1 MAARDLMAQFWVRL
15 STEFEHKDVL
25 NFGTPDNASALV
37 ASAGL
42 GTSWAIHHRAKHIR
56 VGVITRNI
64 KSRDPDE
71 VIFKVIDQQSSIE
84 EKTGKK
90 LIIDLPRPGS
100 PSGRAYVKITSF
112 DAENDSTWDATIK
125 EALDAMRVFVQ
136 VMGTEI

>member
-1 MAARDLMAQFWVRL
+1 MAARDMMAQFWVRL
-15 STEFEHKDVL
+15 SNEFDRKGVL

-37 ASAGL
+37 ASAGV

-56 VGVITRNI
+56 AGLITRNI
-64 KSRDPDE
+64 KSRDPGD
-71 VIFKVIDQQSSIE
+71 VIFKVRDQQSSIE

-90 LIIDLPRPGS
+90 LIIDWPRPGS

-112 DAENDSTWDATIK
+112 DAENESTWDATIK